1 MNIKDSRILTIKQ
14 IYPDVI
20 NINKPCIQGN
30 VHDIYIA
37 TTNKNKFV
45 CRFSDERMAKHNCQ
59 VSQLLT
65 QHNIPVPR
73 VTIYRCG
80 MEYCET
86 YPFVE
91 GKTLHERLIE
101 GMPSEKVV
109 RAYLQILD
117 LSREISKIPF
127 ESVTKTKISI
137 TTKICAKF
145 FSILNYSNIALCH
158 TDLHAKN
165 VILDNNDNIKAILDL
180 DGVYP
185 EHTVVPLINTVANAK
200 SYNYDIQNLTD
211 ICHNNNIKQKFIQIE
226 TQTKIYSAIK
236 TAAKKILG
244 DFMVKQLLKVR
255 VK

>member
-37 TTNKNKFV
+37 TTYKNKFV
-45 CRFSDERMAKHNCQ
+45 CRFSDEQMAKHNCQ

-73 VTIYRCG
+73 VSIYKCG

-117 LSREISKIPF
+117 LSREISKLPF
-127 ESVTKTKISI
+127 ESVAKTKISV
-137 TTKICAKF
+137 TAKIFAKF

-165 VILDNNDNIKAILDL
+165 V
-180 DGVYP
+180 
-185 EHTVVPLINTVANAK
+185 NTVANAK

-211 ICHNNNIKQKFIQIE
+211 ICHNNNIKEKFIPIE

-236 TAAKKILG
+236 TAVKKVLG
-244 DFMVKQLLKVR
+244 DIMVKQLLKIR